1 MVGRMD
7 MPGPAPLEIAPDLA
21 ALARDLFSALRDA
34 HHDGIG
40 ITRETYAAGETA
52 AMRRIEAVARDAGLA
67 CAWDAAANLRITLP
81 GADPALPAAACGSHL
96 DSVPQG
102 GNYDGAAGVIAGLLA
117 LLHAARGPRPRRTLH
132 LLVMRG
138 EESAWYGRPYL
149 GSSALF
155 GLFDPAW
162 LDLPN
167 LRDPA
172 LTLGEAMRREGAD
185 TAAVA
190 ARTILLDPA
199 TLSHFVELHIEQG
212 PVMVA
217 RRVPV
222 GLVSGIRGNHR
233 HPAARAIGEAAH
245 SGAVP
250 RWLRRDAVL
259 GAADFAMR
267 LDGTWRTLLERGE
280 DLVMTFGIFATDA
293 REHAMTRVPGELRF
307 TLEWRSESE
316 ATLDAFLDLALSEA
330 AEIAGERG
338 VRIELGPGVRTPPAA
353 MDPRLLAHARASCT
367 AAGLAHEVLASGA
380 GHDAAI
386 FANAGVPAAMVF
398 VRNEHGSHNP
408 QEAMEMDDFLAGA
421 ALLREILLTGAEA
434 VGR

>member
-1 MVGRMD
+1 MH
-7 MPGPAPLEIAPDLA
+7 MPGLPLAIAPDLA
-21 ALARDLFSALRDA
+21 APARELFETLRA
-34 HHDGIG
+34 TSHDGVG
-40 ITRETYAAGETA
+40 ITRETYAPGETQ
-52 AMRRIEAVARDAGLA
+52 AMRRIEAIAREAGLD

-81 GADPALPAAACGSHL
+81 GRNPALLAAACGSHL

-117 LLHAARGPRPRRTLH
+117 ILHAARGPRPARTIQLFV
-132 LLVMRG
+132 LRG

-155 GLFDPAW
+155 GVFDPAW

-167 LRDPA
+167 LRDPG
-172 LTLGEAMRREGAD
+172 LTLGAAMRREGAD
-185 TAAVA
+185 TAPFA
-190 ARTILLDPA
+190 ARSPLIDPA

-217 RRVPV
+217 RKVPV

-233 HPAARAIGEAAH
+233 HPNARAIGEAAH

-267 LDGTWRTLLERGE
+267 LDGTWRTLIEHGE
-280 DLVMTFGIFATDA
+280 DLVMTFGIFSTDP

-307 TLEWRSESE
+307 SLEWRSESQ
-316 ATLDAFLDLALSEA
+316 ATLDAFGELARAEA
-330 AEIAGERG
+330 SEIARERG
-338 VRIELGPGVRTPPAA
+338 VRIDLGPGVRTAP
-353 MDPRLLAHARASCT
+353 
-367 AAGLAHEVLASGA
+367 
-380 GHDAAI
+380 
-386 FANAGVPAAMVF
+386 
-398 VRNEHGSHNP
+398 
-408 QEAMEMDDFLAGA
+408 AGA
-421 ALLREILLTGAEA
+421 DPSPHLPVGAVA
-434 VGR
+434 A

>member
-1 MVGRMD
+1 MD
-7 MPGPAPLEIAPDLA
+7 HPPGPDALAIAPDLA
-21 ALARDLFSALRDA
+21 DLARGLFAALHDA
-34 HHDGIG
+34 SHDGVG
-40 ITRETYAAGETA
+40 ITRETFGGGETQ
-52 AMRRIEAVARDAGLA
+52 AMQRVEAIARDAGLA
-67 CAWDAAANLRITLP
+67 CAWDAAANLHITLE
-81 GADPALPAAACGSHL
+81 GSDPALPAAACGSHL

-102 GNYDGAAGVIAGLLA
+102 GNFDGAAGVIAGLLA
-117 LLHAARGPRPRRTLH
+117 LLHAARGPRPERTLH
-132 LLVMRG
+132 LFVLRG

-155 GLFDPAW
+155 GQFDPAW

-167 LRDPA
+167 LRDAA
-172 LTLGEAMRREGAD
+172 LTLGAAMRREGAD
-185 TAAVA
+185 TATIA
-190 ARTILLDPA
+190 ARTKLVEPA

-233 HPAARAIGEAAH
+233 HPNARAIGEAAH

-280 DLVMTFGIFATDA
+280 DLVMTFGIFTTDP
-293 REHAMTRVPGELRF
+293 REHAMTRVPGEVRF
-307 TLEWRSESE
+307 ALEWRSESE
-316 ATLDAFLDLALSEA
+316 ATLDAFGELAQAEA
-330 AEIAGERG
+330 AEIARERG

-353 MDPRLLAHARASCT
+353 MDKRLLALSRRICQAAR
-367 AAGLAHEVLASGA
+367 LPHEVVASGA

-386 FANAGVPAAMVF
+386 FANAGVPSAMVF

-408 QEAMEMDDFLAGA
+408 REAMNFDDFLQA
-421 ALLREILLTGAEA
+421 AAVLRETLLHGAEA
-434 VGR
+434 LT